1 MSTLNVKDSSGNW
14 KEIPSIGGYTKDE
27 VNSMLAKKA
36 NLEHTHLIS
45 EVNSL
50 QSVLDSSMKTYTKLL
65 DTTSSGLAGTT
76 TLSDSILNYKMIL
89 ILLQYGGN
97 HALMPI
103 LCPSKFISE
112 RFYSAT
118 TRIVIA
124 TDTLYCAVYFPSA
137 TSFTLYNSNLGSQSN
152 KKFLIYGIN

>member
-27 VNSMLAKKA
+27 VNSMIAGKA
-36 NLEHTHLIS
+36 NSSHTHPIS
-45 EVNSL
+45 EVNNL
-50 QSVLDSSMKTYTKLL
+50 QATLNSSMKTYTKLL
-65 DTTSSGLAGTT
+65 DTTSSGLAGTA
-76 TLSDSILNYKMIL
+76 TLSDSIRNYKMIL

-124 TDTLYCAVYFPSA
+124 TDTLYCSVYFPSV